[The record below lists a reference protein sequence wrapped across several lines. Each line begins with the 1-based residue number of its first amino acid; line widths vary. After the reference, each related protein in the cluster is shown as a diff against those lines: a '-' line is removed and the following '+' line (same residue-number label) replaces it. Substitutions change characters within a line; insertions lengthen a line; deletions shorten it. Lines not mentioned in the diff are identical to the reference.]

1 MFLVSEGSKLKL
13 LNKNILYFSIRDEN
27 GQRFVRIMICSL
39 LSMFELG
46 KNAFTDSPNEL
57 TYGCPLTALQ
67 INVNCIKIL
76 IRPFESHILAQNVK
90 NGYTI
95 MYDERF

>member
-1 MFLVSEGSKLKL
+1 MNKKDWGSYTRQK
-13 LNKNILYFSIRDEN
+13 SDW
-27 GQRFVRIMICSL
+27 
-39 LSMFELG
+39 
-46 KNAFTDSPNEL
+46 TDITASPNEL

-90 NGYTI
+90 NRSTV

>member
-1 MFLVSEGSKLKL
+1 MGPKPYEGTT
-13 LNKNILYFSIRDEN
+13 N
-27 GQRFVRIMICSL
+27 
-39 LSMFELG
+39 
-46 KNAFTDSPNEL
+46 TDSPNEL
-57 TYGCPLTALQ
+57 TYRCPLTALQ

-90 NGYTI
+90 NRCTM